1 MNPRLQFRTTSPLQN
16 ITAVSARTWPLCFA
30 DKHYR
35 AIGSVQLFIKKEFQD
50 MKEDVKTAWI
60 DENNKIVSFHVIDNG
75 KLIMKAE
82 NQFWNFIFGLTNT
95 GYRIL

>member
-1 MNPRLQFRTTSPLQN
+1 
-16 ITAVSARTWPLCFA
+16 
-30 DKHYR
+30 
-35 AIGSVQLFIKKEFQD
+35 
-50 MKEDVKTAWI
+50 MKEEVKAAWI

-75 KLIMKAE
+75 KLIMKPE

>member
-1 MNPRLQFRTTSPLQN
+1 
-16 ITAVSARTWPLCFA
+16 
-30 DKHYR
+30 
-35 AIGSVQLFIKKEFQD
+35 
-50 MKEDVKTAWI
+50 MKEAEKIAWI

-82 NQFWNFIFGLTNT
+82 NQFWKFIFGLTNA

>member
-1 MNPRLQFRTTSPLQN
+1 
-16 ITAVSARTWPLCFA
+16 
-30 DKHYR
+30 
-35 AIGSVQLFIKKEFQD
+35 
-50 MKEDVKTAWI
+50 MKEEVKTAWI

-82 NQFWNFIFGLTNT
+82 NQFWNFIFGLTSA

>member
-1 MNPRLQFRTTSPLQN
+1 MRNQVITSIISFLN
-16 ITAVSARTWPLCFA
+16 SLLVLIDDGLNKTHCLN
-30 DKHYR
+30 
-35 AIGSVQLFIKKEFQD
+35 LFFCTFNNAY
-50 MKEDVKTAWI
+50 MKEEVKTAWI

-75 KLIMKAE
+75 KLIMKPE